1 MKNFP
6 NINMRRKSLLFGV
19 ILVVAMFIMV
29 PFSAS
34 IGSSGGVSDL
44 SIPTS
49 LNSQSVAVPA
59 ATGNALTASDYTN
72 GTYIMG
78 GVGALGTLNPAI
90 GTTVNDFLVADE
102 IYQSPMAYLD
112 NGTYAPW
119 MITGYQEYNV
129 SNKHITT
136 FDPESGTMQNVKYIY
151 TVHIRPNDKW
161 DDWTSSNAA
170 DTYTYSNYT
179 SFINCAGVAYSHTFK
194 SFYNTS
200 SGTNQTWTPVTML
213 TYEVQAAD
221 FIISWQIQNGTAAG
235 EGGYPGVVNIVPV
248 NNLTVEYYLS
258 SQNTLFYQNTLGE
271 KILPYHIWK
280 SHDYASVSGL
290 WNYTASLNPL
300 NAYNAWNM
308 GLDSTTGYAS
318 GLVGNGPFMMIGGN
332 GVPKGAW
339 LLNDYWKLYINPNYF
354 TQYNSSLAKYTPK
367 IYSLETIC
375 YTSESTAVSALASG
389 QVDALYGV
397 DTSFI
402 PTIKAI
408 PSTYVYY
415 KPSTG
420 FANLQINAYK
430 GNAPFNITTLRE
442 ALQYA
447 VPKTYIAQD
456 IDQGYDVP
464 QAPTVVTSTNFLWH
478 DSNVPFYHFNLQK
491 ARSTI
496 NATINATKSLPSAY
510 QLHYNSKDGYYA
522 PGATLYYGSK
532 PVTITMQVFLASE
545 SPEGVAV
552 ASKVAEEWDSLGI
565 HTTVKQ
571 EEQLTACAATVALSP
586 SDQTAF
592 NVIQCGVS
600 TLAQGND
607 AGVLKLFYNSASI
620 GSGFYLGTFTS
631 LTYNGPNVTS
641 MGLIHGKFY
650 TGSQVISLMDNMT
663 NYMFTTSN
671 LSLLHQISNGVQY
684 LAAQEATFINEGSG
698 VDAIPITNSTFTGII
713 KSDTGLSTFWYWNF
727 MNIHLKKA
735 VAQKLPTSIPT
746 ELMVGAIT
754 NQKLYF
760 DGQYGNLTVQV
771 RNQYGAPVSD
781 MTVTIGVTPVSSLL
795 SIGNTTGTTNGN
807 GIYTYEFQ
815 ANPSNTLLYT
825 SNGAGNI
832 TFTITAYSTSS
843 NVISGTYKTYIDL
856 SPYSVTYKTDGSN
869 LLMDNSKME
878 YYNITVCNPLTGKP
892 LSGYEYTIQTL
903 TGAVL
908 MKNTSSSQVLVY
920 TKDIDF
926 FGIPFLGV
934 GTGITVNATTNIS
947 TTHYDYNMTSISG
960 TTGSNGL
967 ISVMIGA
974 NPDYN
979 FSLLGDYSTSYI
991 FVGSYSSAAPV
1002 AGEADFQQ
1010 LGEVSSS
1017 YSYVG
1022 AGYSEPFEIPVMLT
1036 NNLAKGVNIDISTD
1050 HSVTY
1055 NGTTDITAH
1064 VTGVEGN
1071 GIANYT
1077 LTFTAQNAMGE
1088 NRGYFVGGAGNGYN
1102 PNCYIYST
1110 NMPEITVMTNATG
1123 YATVVFDSGMW
1134 KEVTSTT
1141 GNVIGFAP
1149 SGTFS
1154 STYVPYDEF
1163 EIAVAGSTDS
1173 NSTYVVSSPYTFN
1186 STLHPFLKPVVSVYL
1201 NNSQVLDNTTLI
1213 TGNATY
1219 TMYINTTY
1227 NSAGGPSASNI
1238 MVNVTVSIGTVSIS
1252 SVNTSTSGSYI
1263 IKYNAPN
1270 VTVLTAVK
1278 ITVTASD
1285 PYSHTYTMFIEPAP
1299 AVTKVVKPN
1308 YEGYYAVIGV
1318 LVVIAVIMG
1327 ILYVDTRR
1335 KIKK

>member
-1 MKNFP
+1 MKSFP
-6 NINMRRKSLLFGV
+6 SINMRRKSLLFGV

-34 IGSSGGVSDL
+34 IGNPGVGSNL
-44 SIPTS
+44 NIPTS
-49 LNSQSVAVPA
+49 ANSHSVTPS
-59 ATGNALTASDYTN
+59 ATSSALTASDYTN

-90 GTTVNDFLVADE
+90 GTTVNDFLVSDE
-102 IYQSPMAYLD
+102 IYQSPIAYLD

-119 MITGYQEYNV
+119 MITGYKEYNV
-129 SNKHITT
+129 SAKHITT
-136 FDPESGTMQNVKYIY
+136 YDPESGTTQDVNYIY

-161 DDWTSSNAA
+161 DDWSSSNAA
-170 DTYTYSNYT
+170 DTYTYSNHT
-179 SFINCAGVAYSHTFK
+179 SFNNANGVAYSHTFK
-194 SFYNTS
+194 EFYNTS
-200 SGTNQTWTPVTML
+200 SGANQTWTPVTML
-213 TYEVQAAD
+213 TYQVQAAD
-221 FIISWQIQNGTAAG
+221 FIISWQILNNTAAG
-235 EGGYPGVVNIVPV
+235 EGGYPGVVNVVPV

-258 SQNTLFYQNTLGE
+258 SQNTLFNENTLGE

-280 SHDYASVSGL
+280 SHDYASEAGL
-290 WNYTASLNPL
+290 WNYTSTL
-300 NAYNAWNM
+300 NALDSYNAWNM

-339 LLNDYWKLYINPNYF
+339 LLNDYWKLYINPTYF

-375 YTSESTAVSALASG
+375 YTSESTAVSALAAG

-402 PTIKAI
+402 PTIKSI

-464 QAPTVVTSTNFLWH
+464 QAPTVVTSTNILWH
-478 DSNVPFYHFNLQK
+478 DSDVPFYHFNLQN

-496 NATINATKSLPSAY
+496 NATINATKSFASAY
-510 QLHYNSKDGYYA
+510 QLHYNSKSGYYT
-522 PGATLYYGSK
+522 PGATLYYGSR

-545 SPEGVAV
+545 SPEGVAI

-586 SDQTAF
+586 TDQTAF

-631 LTYNGPNVTS
+631 LKYNGPNVTS

-650 TGSQVISLMDNMT
+650 TGPQVISLMDNMT

-671 LSLLHQISNGVQY
+671 LSLLHQLSNGIQY

-713 KSDTGLSTFWYWNF
+713 KSDVGMSSFWYWNF

-746 ELMVGAIT
+746 QLMVGAIT

-771 RNQYGAPVSD
+771 RNQYGAPVAG

-795 SIGNTTGTTNGN
+795 SLSNTTGTTNGN
-807 GIYTYEFQ
+807 GIYRYEFQ

-843 NVISGTYKTYIDL
+843 NVISGSYKAYIDL
-856 SPYSVTYKTDGSN
+856 SPYSVTYKANGNN
-869 LLMDNSKME
+869 LLNSLSKME
-878 YYNITVCNPLTGKP
+878 YYNITVYNPLTGKP
-892 LSGYEYTIQTL
+892 LSGYAYTIQTL

-908 MKNTSSSQVLVY
+908 MKSTSSTQVLVY
-920 TKDIDF
+920 TRDIDF

-934 GTGITVNATTNIS
+934 KTNATN
-947 TTHYDYNMTSISG
+947 YDYNMTSISG
-960 TTGSNGL
+960 ITGSNGL

-979 FSLLGDYSTSYI
+979 FSLNGDYSTSYI

-1002 AGEADFQQ
+1002 TGEADFQQ

-1022 AGYSEPFEIPVMLT
+1022 AGYSEPFEIPVMIT
-1036 NNLAKGVNIDISTD
+1036 NNVVNGVHIDISTN

-1110 NMPEITVMTNATG
+1110 NMPKITVMTNATG

-1134 KEVTSTT
+1134 KEVTSLT
-1141 GNVIGFAP
+1141 GNLLGFAP

-1163 EIAVAGSTDS
+1163 EIAVAGANDA
-1173 NSTYVVSSPYTFN
+1173 NSTYIVSSPFVFN
-1186 STLHPFLKPVVSVYL
+1186 STSNPFLKPVVNVYFK
-1201 NNSQVLDNTTLI
+1201 NSQVLDNTTLI
-1213 TGNATY
+1213 SGNSTY

-1227 NSAGGPSASNI
+1227 NSPGGPSAPNI
-1238 MVNVTVSIGTVSIS
+1238 NVNVTVSLGSVSVS
-1252 SVNTSTSGSYI
+1252 SVQTSTSGSYI
-1263 IKYNAPN
+1263 IKYKAPD

-1278 ITVTASD
+1278 ITVTSSD
-1285 PYSHTYTMFIEPAP
+1285 PYSHTYTMFIEPA
-1299 AVTKVVKPN
+1299 TVVSKPVPPPSTN
-1308 YEGYYAVIGV
+1308 NDGYYAVIGV
-1318 LVVIAVIMG
+1318 LAAIAVIMG
-1327 ILYVDTRR
+1327 VLYFDARR
-1335 KIKK
+1335 KINK